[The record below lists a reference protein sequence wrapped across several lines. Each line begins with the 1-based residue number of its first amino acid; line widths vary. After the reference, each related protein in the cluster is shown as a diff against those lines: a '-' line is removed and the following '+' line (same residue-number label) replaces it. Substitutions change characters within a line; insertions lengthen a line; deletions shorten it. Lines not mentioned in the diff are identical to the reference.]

1 MSSEAQENSGN
12 LDTFKWGIVVLL
24 LVAGV
29 GADYYLSE
37 VARAL
42 KLAGWIFLIG
52 AIGAI
57 ALNTVKG
64 QLLLEFAKEART
76 ELRKVVWPTRQ
87 ETVQSTM
94 MVIAMVF
101 IMAIILWTVDS
112 LLMWLITKFTA

>member
-57 ALNTVKG
+57 ALTTVKG